1 MVAPGLPSAVKDEG
15 LSPVSLALVK
25 RGRGPLDRSRQ
36 AAPQIFETLRARILS
51 LELAPN
57 TLLSRATLQAEF
69 GVSQTPLRDALM
81 KLDEEGL
88 IEVYP
93 QHATV
98 VARIDLTTA
107 RQAHFLR
114 LSVELEALRR
124 IVPTADS
131 GALAD
136 TLASHLAR
144 QREAQDAGDRAAFE
158 EADFDFH
165 ASFYDAA
172 AVPELWHLVRRH
184 SGHIDRL
191 RRLNLPIPGKI
202 EAILADHEAILEAIR
217 RRERRGGGRR
227 AAPAPLRDA
236 FDHRRHPSA
245 LSDLSRRMKWLVWG
259 VDPGAPMSC
268 ERSDAIQ
275 EPLRVDSGLLR

>member
-1 MVAPGLPSAVKDEG
+1 M
-15 LSPVSLALVK
+15 SLALVK

-36 AAPQIFETLRARILS
+36 AAPQILETLRTRILS
-51 LELAPN
+51 LELTPN
-57 TLLSRATLQAEF
+57 TLISRAGLQAEF

-88 IEVYP
+88 VEVYP

-114 LSVELEALRR
+114 LAVELEALRR
-124 IVPTADS
+124 IVPSADAALTAR
-131 GALAD
+131 LE
-136 TLASHLAR
+136 LHLAR
-144 QREAQDAGDRAAFE
+144 QREAQESGDRAAFE

-165 ASFYDAA
+165 AAFYDAA
-172 AVPELWHLVRRH
+172 AVPELWHLVRRQ

-202 EAILADHEAILEAIR
+202 EAILADHAAILEAIR
-217 RRERRGGGRR
+217 RRDAE
-227 AAPAPLRDA
+227 AATEAL
-236 FDHRRHPSA
+236 RRH
-245 LSDLSRRMKWLVWG
+245 LSGTLSIIDDIRARYPNYLV
-259 VDPGAPMSC
+259 
-268 ERSDAIQ
+268 E
-275 EPLRVDSGLLR
+275 